1 MAKNKNKRGK
11 PSIFVYILAVLVA
24 IGTMVASYMVFKLV
38 SGIGVLPKK
47 YIDITMYVLIGINVF
62 FSIFAFLPNVNN
74 LNKILQIL
82 FEGIICAALVVGIIK
97 IPEYQGR
104 IERIFTNVPEEGT
117 LNFSVYTLAD
127 SNLDDVSDLNGVE
140 IGIQQKL
147 DTEYQGYSLKVI
159 TKELDGNEVPTKEYE
174 DLYTAVE
181 DLYNG
186 NVKAILLNES
196 YETILTG
203 NNDFED
209 FKTRTKKIYTIEH
222 KVQLTY
228 DTTAVE
234 NITEEPFTVL
244 IGGNDSWDYDEILD
258 TAGYQGRTDV
268 NMLVTVNPTTKQ
280 VLIITI
286 PRDSYVPLWGE
297 YYAMDKLTHAT
308 VYGISDWIETVSYFM
323 DVDINYFVRLNF
335 ASLINVVD
343 ALGGIDIYN
352 PYYFETTFEN
362 YVPDENGNHVY
373 REYTFEVG
381 DLHLDGAAALTY
393 CRERKY
399 YNEEAGVTGD
409 EMRNQHQAMVL
420 KEIINKVT
428 SVSVITHVTDLLKAV
443 EGTFA
448 TDLNINQIY
457 ALVQMQLDD
466 MATWN
471 INQFGLSGYADMR
484 TSYAMGAASGQL
496 YSVFIV
502 DSSDV
507 NKAQSLIDQVIA
519 GQIITLE

>member
-1 MAKNKNKRGK
+1 MANKKKRTGK
-11 PSIFVYILAVLVA
+11 PNIFVYILAVAVALATIYFSYRVYQLVR
-24 IGTMVASYMVFKLV
+24 
-38 SGIGVLPKK
+38 GIGVLPQK
-47 YIDITMYVLIGINVF
+47 YIDITRYSLIGINIF
-62 FSIFAFLPNVNN
+62 FGIFAFLPNVNN
-74 LNKILQIL
+74 LNKILQIIM
-82 FEGIICAALVVGIIK
+82 EGIICAALVIGVVK

-104 IERIFTNVPEEGT
+104 IERMFTDVPEEGT

-127 SNLDDVSDLNGVE
+127 SPINEVRDLNDVE
-140 IGIQQKL
+140 IGIQKKL

-159 TKELDGNEVPTKEYE
+159 TKELEGKSVPTKEYE
-174 DLYTAVE
+174 DLYTAVD
-181 DLYNG
+181 DLYSG
-186 NVKAILLNES
+186 NIKAILLNES

-203 NNDFED
+203 NADFED
-209 FKTRTKKIYTIEH
+209 FRDRTKKIYTIEH
-222 KVQLTY
+222 KVQLSY
-228 DTTAVE
+228 DTAAVE
-234 NITEEPFTVL
+234 NITSEPFVVL

-297 YYAMDKLTHAT
+297 SYAMDKLTHAT
-308 VYGISDWIETVSYFM
+308 VYGINDWIETVSYFM
-323 DVDINYFVRLNF
+323 DVDINYFVRINF
-335 ASLINVVD
+335 SSLINVID
-343 ALGGIDIYN
+343 ALGGVDVYN

-362 YVPDENGNHVY
+362 YVPDEYGNHVY

-399 YNEEAGVTGD
+399 YNLDAGITGD
-409 EMRNQHQAMVL
+409 EMRNQHQAMVMKAIL
-420 KEIINKVT
+420 NKVT
-428 SVSVITHVTDLLKAV
+428 SVSVITHITDLLKAV

-457 ALVQMQLDD
+457 GLVQMQLDD

-471 INQFGLSGYADMR
+471 INMFGLSGYGDMR
-484 TSYAMGAASGQL
+484 TSYAMGSASGVL

-502 DSSDV
+502 DTNDV
-507 NKAQSLIDQVIA
+507 YKAQSLIDKVID
-519 GQIITLE
+519 GEIIMIE

>member
-1 MAKNKNKRGK
+1 MAKKKTGR
-11 PSIFVYILAVLVA
+11 PSIFVYLLAVAVA
-24 IGTMVASYMVFKLV
+24 IGTIVASYMVFKIV
-38 SGIGVLPKK
+38 SGIGVLPQK
-47 YIDITMYVLIGINVF
+47 YVDITLYSLIGVNVF
-62 FSIFAFLPNVNN
+62 FGIFAFLPNVNN
-74 LNKILQIL
+74 LNKILQII
-82 FEGIICAALVVGIIK
+82 FEGLICAALVIGIVK
-97 IPEYQGR
+97 IPKYQGR

-127 SNLDDVSDLNGVE
+127 SVIDEVTDLENVQ

-159 TKELDGNEVPTKEYE
+159 TKELNGKEVATKEYE
-174 DLYTAVE
+174 DLYSAVE
-181 DLYNG
+181 ELYSSKI
-186 NVKAILLNES
+186 KAILLNES

-209 FKTRTKKIYTIEH
+209 FRTRTKKIYTIEH
-222 KVQLTY
+222 KVQLNY

-234 NITEEPFTVL
+234 NITDEPFVVL
-244 IGGNDSWDYDEILD
+244 IGGNDSWDYDEVLD

-268 NMLVTVNPTTKQ
+268 NMVVTVNPVTKQ
-280 VLIITI
+280 VLIVTI

-297 YYAMDKLTHAT
+297 SYAMDKLTHAT

-323 DVDINYFVRLNF
+323 DVDINYFVRINF
-335 ASLINVVD
+335 SSLVNVVD
-343 ALGGIDIYN
+343 ALGGVDVYN

-362 YVPDENGNHVY
+362 YVPDETGAHVY
-373 REYTFEVG
+373 REYTFEEG

-399 YNEEAGVTGD
+399 YNAEAGITGD

-420 KEIINKVT
+420 KAILNKVT
-428 SVSVITHVTDLLKAV
+428 SVSVITHITDLLKAV

-448 TDLNINQIY
+448 TDLNVNQIY
-457 ALVQMQLDD
+457 GLVQMQLDD

-471 INQFGLSGYADMR
+471 INMFGLSGYADWR
-484 TSYAMGAASGQL
+484 SSYAMGANSGET

-502 DSSDV
+502 DSYDIA
-507 NKAQSLIDQVIA
+507 KAQSLIDQVIA
-519 GQIITLE
+519 GQIITQE